1 MTASTGEE
9 PLAQAL
15 RALAQKERSVAELG
29 EWLRARG
36 VGEEDAG
43 AVLEHL
49 IAIGTLDDA
58 HFAVRFAEDKRDLAG
73 WGSERIR
80 GSLLARGVG
89 AAEVEAALAAG
100 EADELDRAITLLH
113 DRGAH
118 LGDDRSRSRAFGLLA
133 RKGFGAELSYEAIRR
148 AAERPDLA

>member
-1 MTASTGEE
+1 MTPSPGEE

-15 RALAQKERSVAELG
+15 GALAQKERSVAELG

-36 VGEEDAG
+36 VADEDTE

-58 HFAVRFAEDKRDLAG
+58 HFAARYAEDKRELAG

-80 GSLLARGVG
+80 ESLLARGVG
-89 AAEVEAALAAG
+89 AEQVEAALNG
-100 EADELDRAITLLH
+100 DDELDRAVSLLIE
-113 DRGAH
+113 RGVD
-118 LGDDRSRSRAFGLLA
+118 LGDDRARGRAFGLLA
-133 RKGFGAELSYEAIRR
+133 RRGYGAELAYEAIRR
-148 AAERPDLA
+148 ASVRPDLA